1 MRLDGL
7 RLERARAS
15 TQYRDGRFH
24 NTHPADAKLDGPK
37 TPVIREFLFGR
48 GKRKPPGPIAVAS
61 PLDAWTREIASGLR
75 VTWLGHSTMLI
86 EADGVRV
93 LTDPVFADRIGPG
106 LPIGPRRFH
115 ATPVA
120 IDQLPKLDAILV
132 SHDHFDHLCKPSAI
146 ALAKLGVPFVT
157 SLGVGAYL
165 EAYGAQHV
173 TELDWWESHRIGGV
187 QLTATPA
194 QHFSGRVG
202 GRNATLW
209 SSWVIET
216 ERRRLFFSGDT
227 GLTPEFADVRARV
240 GAIDVAMLE
249 VGAWHP
255 AWGTI
260 HLGPENALRAFEMLG
275 ARALMPV
282 HWGTFDLGLHAWAQ
296 PRRAPVRAREGRAAA
311 DAAPRRAVRARSRR
325 SRDAVVARRGACSR
339 HRRCRDLFIGE
350 RARRV
355 VWCRA

>member
-1 MRLDGL
+1 MQLAGL

-15 TQYRDGRFH
+15 TQFRDGRFH
-24 NTHPADAKLDGPK
+24 NTHPADAKLEGPRG
-37 TPVIREFLFGR
+37 PIFREFLFER
-48 GKRKPPGPIAVAS
+48 GKRKPPGTIEVAS
-61 PLDAWTREIASGLR
+61 PLDAWTRGSDSGLR
-75 VTWLGHSTMLI
+75 ITWLGHSTMLV
-86 EADGVRV
+86 ESDGVRV
-93 LTDPVFADRIGPG
+93 LTDPVFGDRIGPASF
-106 LPIGPRRFH
+106 LGPKRFH
-115 ATPVA
+115 ARPVEIA
-120 IDQLPKLDAILV
+120 QLPKLDAILV
-132 SHDHFDHLCKPSAI
+132 SHDHFDHLCKPSI
-146 ALAKLGVPFVT
+146 GELAKLRVPFVT

-165 EAYGAQHV
+165 ERYGAEHV
-173 TELDWWESHRIGGV
+173 TELDWWETARIGGV
-187 QLTATPA
+187 AFTATPA

-260 HLGPENALRAFEMLG
+260 HLGPVNALAAHELLG

-282 HWGTFDLGLHAWAQ
+282 HWGTFDLGLHGWAE
-296 PRRAPVRAREGRAAA
+296 PAEELFERAAA
-311 DAAPRRAVRARSRR
+311 TGVRLLTPRLGVPFEPEHA
-325 SRDAVVARRGACSR
+325 
-339 HRRCRDLFIGE
+339 E
-350 RARRV
+350 RATPWWREV
-355 VWCRA
+355 GHAAAATDEPVPA